1 MLISYWVRYLPSAL
15 NSGLGDNLK
24 MPGKG
29 DTLDDR
35 LKELMQELG
44 NAINESLSDSDR
56 IAGAIGEIKRAGY
69 DVFLVLEATIGFNK
83 RDEDEESQTGEM
95 DAEPVHQESAG
106 KIRLTTQDHKFLR
119 ALKISIEEDQK

>member
-1 MLISYWVRYLPSAL
+1 MTKIS
-15 NSGLGDNLK
+15 DNLK

-29 DTLDDR
+29 EVLDER
-35 LKELMQELG
+35 LKELMTELG

-83 RDEDEESQTGEM
+83 REDDSDSEEETAAASVEH
-95 DAEPVHQESAG
+95 PKKFESAG
-106 KIRLTTQDHKFLR
+106 KIRLTSQDHKFLR
-119 ALKISIEEDQK
+119 ALKISVEEDQK

>member
-1 MLISYWVRYLPSAL
+1 M
-15 NSGLGDNLK
+15 
-24 MPGKG
+24 
-29 DTLDDR
+29 DDR

-83 RDEDEESQTGEM
+83 REDDEDESSAESHPSR
-95 DAEPVHQESAG
+95 PVHFESTG
-106 KIRLTTQDHKFLR
+106 KIRLTSQDQKFLR
-119 ALKISIEEDQK
+119 ALKISIEEEQK

>member
-1 MLISYWVRYLPSAL
+1 
-15 NSGLGDNLK
+15 
-24 MPGKG
+24 
-29 DTLDDR
+29 LDDR

-83 RDEDEESQTGEM
+83 REEGDEESSEQTDGEE
-95 DAEPVHQESAG
+95 AEAPMKRRFEAG
-106 KIRLTTQDHKFLR
+106 KIRLTSQDQKFLK
-119 ALKISIEEDQK
+119 ALKISVDEEAER

>member
-1 MLISYWVRYLPSAL
+1 MLICYFIRHNTDLWDCILSV
-15 NSGLGDNLK
+15 NLK
-24 MPGKG
+24 LPEEGNI
-29 DTLDDR
+29 LDEN

-83 RDEDEESQTGEM
+83 RDEEEESGHGTDE
-95 DAEPVHQESAG
+95 DESVHIESTG
-106 KIRLTTQDHKFLR
+106 KINLTTQDQKFLR
-119 ALKISIEEDQK
+119 ALKISIEDQK